1 MFQNDCALRDIQL
14 VGQKTTQ
21 SGVSFPFHRRRPQ
34 FDLNRVAMFA
44 RDLVDL
50 PVWDNVK
57 TQCRHRRIVAQFAIR
72 AVAFRIRMIG
82 ALLLDKHPNVR
93 QIACMKPRHLYVVF
107 CLLGLVLPYSQ
118 FIPWII
124 EHHALN
130 ISMFM
135 HDLFANRI
143 AAFFALDVIVSAIVL
158 LSLIQNEGRRLR
170 MRFLWLP
177 MLGTVFV
184 GVSLGLRLSLYLPQ
198 VELDRKA
205 I

>member
-1 MFQNDCALRDIQL
+1 
-14 VGQKTTQ
+14 
-21 SGVSFPFHRRRPQ
+21 
-34 FDLNRVAMFA
+34 
-44 RDLVDL
+44 
-50 PVWDNVK
+50 
-57 TQCRHRRIVAQFAIR
+57 
-72 AVAFRIRMIG
+72 
-82 ALLLDKHPNVR
+82 
-93 QIACMKPRHLYVVF
+93 MKPRHLYVVF

-184 GVSLGLRLSLYLPQ
+184 GISLGLLLSLYLPQ